1 MGSKKGAKEAIGAG
15 TKEEI
20 LQLIGGQW
28 RQMQK
33 DQRNSE
39 KEAQK
44 RGPRVGDKRAR
55 TQRKGS
61 NKARAAQA
69 RSQRSQKRKRR

>member
-1 MGSKKGAKEAIGAG
+1 
-15 TKEEI
+15 
-20 LQLIGGQW
+20 
-28 RQMQK
+28 MQK

-44 RGPRVGDKRAR
+44 RGPKVGDKRAR

-69 RSQRSQKRKRR
+69 RSQRNQKRKRR